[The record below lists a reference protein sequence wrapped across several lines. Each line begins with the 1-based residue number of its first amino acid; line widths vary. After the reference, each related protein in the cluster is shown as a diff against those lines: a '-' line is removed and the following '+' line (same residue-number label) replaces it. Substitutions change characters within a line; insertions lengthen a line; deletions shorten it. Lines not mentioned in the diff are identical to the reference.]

1 MARIFAFILFF
12 CSLLSLVAQ
21 KGKIT
26 GRVTSAAGEGLSY
39 IYVVPEPGG
48 NSDVAVTD
56 FDGNFELS
64 LSPGKYSISFKGTGY
79 KPYDEKNV
87 NLTPGET
94 KTLNVT
100 LQDAGM
106 KMDTVV
112 VRAKAIDGSFAK
124 TTEEQKTNAA
134 SSEVVGKQMIESR
147 PTTNTSDVI
156 KIASGASIQ
165 DNRFAIIRGL
175 NDRYNG
181 AFLNGAPL
189 PSTESDRK
197 AFSFD
202 IFPSNMLDNL
212 SINKT
217 ATPDMPAEFG
227 GGLIFITTKN
237 IPEKD
242 FMSAS
247 ISGGYNTVATGKE
260 RIYYKGGK
268 LDWLG
273 IDDGTRS
280 LPSAIPAQKDYPV
293 NMAQQAEMA
302 KNLKNNWALL
312 NGTFSPN
319 TNLQF
324 SFGKNFKRKVLNEG
338 KEEKKDVF
346 GMLVALTYSRSYN
359 LLQTTRRSYTNN
371 TNPDVPS
378 QMDNEYFDKS
388 YISQTL
394 AGAIANFAWKINDH
408 NNISLKNILSVN
420 TDDRLITRNGTTN
433 PLESNPTLIRSAARW
448 FTGNKIYSGQL
459 HGEHLV
465 EAQKVKV
472 NWIASYSAIERV
484 IPDLRRSVYSR
495 FKSINDPTDPNPLD
509 TVYIANISV
518 STVSPD
524 NGGGIFNAQTNES
537 IINGRADV
545 SKSFVWGEVKSDSTL
560 SSTKKFKNSIE
571 IKTGVYYQLRDRSFA
586 ARQMGLT
593 QYKVAGGTPIFND
606 NLLYLSEDQIFAPEN
621 MGLLSNGYGGFKL
634 SDATKP
640 TDSYTAQSALTAGY
654 LMFDY
659 RYSTLLRIVSGVRYE
674 SFRQVLNSKFD
685 NGKPLEID
693 TTVGDFLPSV
703 NAILTFSEK
712 HNMRM
717 SYSQTVNRPEF
728 RELAPFAFYD
738 FNTQFLY
745 SGNENLKRAL
755 IHNYDVRYEFYPGR
769 GQIITATVF
778 NKDFINPIEQ
788 VSRQDVSGE
797 IFYANVPKARNMGFE
812 TEFRYVLGA
821 LLKADSSKFLN
832 ALTFY
837 TNFAYIS
844 SKVTL
849 TTNANAGLKSRQL
862 QGQSP
867 YVFNAGFI
875 FNDTKKGN
883 SFSISANRVGQRI
896 AIVGNINEPDIWEN
910 GRTVIDLQLGKTIKF
925 FTSPA
930 EESGKRMKSKL
941 EIRLNLRDG
950 LAQNLYF
957 FQDRN
962 GNKKLDLEKDDI
974 IWNTKF
980 GRVISVSA
988 GYTF

>member
-1 MARIFAFILFF
+1 MRKLFLFTFLIFGSFLF
-12 CSLLSLVAQ
+12 SQ
-21 KGKIT
+21 KVKVYGKIK
-26 GRVTSAAGEGLSY
+26 SASGEGVPY
-39 IYVVPEPGG
+39 IYVVPSPGG
-48 NSDVAVTD
+48 NAEVSVSDFEGAYELNLNP
-56 FDGNFELS
+56 GN
-64 LSPGKYSISFKGTGY
+64 YSISFKGTGF
-79 KPYDEKNV
+79 KPYDEKNYHV
-87 NLTPGET
+87 KGGASQE
-94 KTLNVT
+94 LNIT
-100 LQDAGM
+100 LQEAGL
-106 KMDTVV
+106 KFDTVV
-112 VRAKAIDGSFAK
+112 VRGKAIDGSFAK

-260 RIYYKGGK
+260 RIYYKGGS

-280 LPSAIPAQKDYPV
+280 LPSAIPSQKDYPV
-293 NMAQQAEMA
+293 NIAQQAEMA
-302 KNLKNNWALL
+302 KKLNNNWALL
-312 NGTFSPN
+312 NGAFAPN
-319 TNLQF
+319 MNMQF
-324 SFGKNFKRKVLNEG
+324 SFGKNFKKKVMLDG

-346 GMLVALTYSRSYN
+346 GMLVALTYTRNYN

-371 TNPDVPS
+371 TDPSVPS

-394 AGAIANFAWKINDH
+394 AGAIANFAWKINET

-420 TDDRLITRNGTTN
+420 TDDRVITRNGTTN
-433 PLESNPTLIRSAARW
+433 PLESNPTLIRSSARW
-448 FTGNKIYSGQL
+448 FTGNKIYSSQL
-459 HGEHLV
+459 HGEHLI
-465 EAQKVKV
+465 ETQKIKI

-495 FKSINDPTDPNPLD
+495 FQSVNDPTDPNPLD

-524 NGGGIFNAQTNES
+524 NGGGIFNAKTNES
-537 IINGRADV
+537 IVNGRADF
-545 SKSFVWGEVKSDSTL
+545 SKSFAWGEIKSDSVL
-560 SSTKKFKNSIE
+560 GGSKKFKNSVE
-571 IKTGVYYQLRDRSFA
+571 VKGGVYYQLRDRSFD

-621 MGLLSNGYGGFKL
+621 MGLMSNGYGGFKL
-634 SDATKP
+634 VDATKP
-640 TDSYTAQSALTAGY
+640 TDSYIAQSSLGAGY

-659 RYSTLLRIVSGVRYE
+659 RFTNFLRVVSGVRYE
-674 SFRQVLNSKFD
+674 SFRQVLNSRFD
-685 NGKPLEID
+685 NGNPLNID
-693 TTVGDFLPSV
+693 NTVGDFLPSI
-703 NAILTFSEK
+703 NGILTFSEK
-712 HNMRM
+712 HNLRM

-755 IHNYDVRYEFYPGR
+755 IHNYDLRYEFYPGR

-821 LLKADSSKFLN
+821 LFKADSSKFLN

-849 TTNANAGLKSRQL
+849 TNNANAGLKSRQL

-875 FNDTKKGN
+875 YNDTKKGN

-910 GRTVIDLQLGKTIKF
+910 GRTVIDLQIGKTIKF

-930 EESGKRMKSKL
+930 EATGKRMKSKL

-962 GNKKLDLEKDDI
+962 GNKKLDLDKDDI
-974 IWNTKF
+974 IWNTKL
-980 GRVISVSA
+980 GRVISISA

>member
-1 MARIFAFILFF
+1 MRYIIFSIIYFF
-12 CSLLSLVAQ
+12 TVQGWFAQ
-21 KGKIT
+21 KANLSGKVI
-26 GRVTSAAGEGLSY
+26 SATNEPLAY
-39 IYVVPEPGG
+39 IYVVPTPG
-48 NSDVAVTD
+48 NSSSVAVTD
-56 FDGNFELS
+56 FDGNFSLELN
-64 LSPGKYSISFKGTGY
+64 PGTYSIEFKGTGFL
-79 KPYDEKNV
+79 PYTEKNISLRA
-87 NLTPGET
+87 NEN
-94 KTLNVT
+94 KTLNIT
-100 LQDAGM
+100 LQDAGI
-106 KMDTVV
+106 KFDTVV
-112 VRAKAIDGSFAK
+112 VRGKAIDGSFTKA
-124 TTEEQKTNAA
+124 TEEQKSNAA

-227 GGLIFITTKN
+227 GGLIFINTKN

-242 FMSAS
+242 FMSVSAS
-247 ISGGYNTVATGKE
+247 TGFNTVATGKD
-260 RIYYKGGK
+260 RVYYQGGK

-273 IDDGTRS
+273 IDDGTRE
-280 LPSAIPAQKDYPV
+280 LPAAIPAQKEYPV
-293 NMAQQAEMA
+293 NMALQAEMA

-312 NGTFSPN
+312 SGKFAPN
-319 TNLQF
+319 MNLQY
-324 SFGKNFKRKVLNEG
+324 SVGKNFKKKFLKDG

-359 LLQTTRRSYTNN
+359 FLQTTRRSFTNN
-371 TNPDVPS
+371 TNAAVIS
-378 QMDNEYFDKS
+378 QIDNEYFDKS

-394 AGAIANFAWKINDH
+394 AGAIANFAWKINEK
-408 NNISLKNILSVN
+408 NNISLKNIFSVN
-420 TDDRLITRNGTTN
+420 TDDRVIARTGSTN
-433 PLESNPTLIRSAARW
+433 PLESNPTLIRSNARW

-459 HGEHLV
+459 HGDHQL
-465 EAQKVKV
+465 EAQKIKI
-472 NWIASYSAIERV
+472 NWIGSYSSIERS

-495 FKSINDPTDPNPLD
+495 FQSINDPTEPNPLD
-509 TVYIANISV
+509 TVYIANITV

-524 NGGGIFNAQTNES
+524 NGGGIFHAKTNES
-537 IINGRADV
+537 IVNGRADI
-545 SKSFVWGEVKSDSTL
+545 SKSLVWGEIKNDSLLEGVK
-560 SSTKKFKNSIE
+560 KYNNSIE
-571 IKTGVYYQLRDRSFA
+571 IKSGYYYQLRDRSFA

-593 QYKVAGGTPIFND
+593 KYQVAGGSPSFND
-606 NLLYLSEDQIFAPEN
+606 NLLYLPEDQIFAEAN
-621 MGLLSNGYGGFKL
+621 MGLMSNGYGGFKL
-634 SDATKP
+634 VDATKP
-640 TDSYTAQSALTAGY
+640 TDSYTAQSSLAAGY
-654 LMFDY
+654 FMFDY
-659 RYSTLLRIVSGVRYE
+659 RWKSLLRIVSGIRYE
-674 SFRQVLNSKFD
+674 SFRQVLKSKFD
-685 NGKPLEID
+685 NGRPLEID
-693 TTVGDFLPSV
+693 NTVGDFLPSV
-703 NAILTFSEK
+703 NAILSFSEK
-712 HNMRM
+712 QNLRF
-717 SYSQTVNRPEF
+717 SYSQTLNRPEF

-755 IHNYDVRYEFYPGR
+755 IHNYDIRYELYPGR

-797 IFYANVPKARNMGFE
+797 IYYANVPKARNMGFE

-821 LLKADSSKFLN
+821 LFKADSSKFLN

-837 TNFAYIS
+837 TNFAYIY

-849 TTNANAGLKSRQL
+849 TNNQNAGLQSRQL

-875 FNDTKKGN
+875 YNDLKKGN
-883 SFSISANRVGQRI
+883 SFSVSANRVGQRI

-910 GRTVIDLQLGKTIKF
+910 GRTVIDFQVGKTIKF
-925 FTSPA
+925 FTNST
-930 EESGKRMKSKL
+930 EESDKRMKSKL

-962 GNKKLDLEKDDI
+962 GNKKLDKNTDDI
-974 IWNTKF
+974 IWNTQF
-980 GRVISVSA
+980 GRVISLSA
-988 GYTF
+988 GYSF

>member
-1 MARIFAFILFF
+1 MQKFFVLIFVFF
-12 CSLLSLVAQ
+12 SVSFFGQ
-21 KGKIT
+21 KVKVYGK
-26 GRVTSAAGEGLSY
+26 VKSANGEGLPY
-39 IYVVPEPGG
+39 IYVVPTPGG
-48 NSDVAVTD
+48 NTDVAVTD
-56 FDGNFELS
+56 FEGSFELN
-64 LSPGKYSISFKGTGY
+64 LLPGNYSVSFKGTGF
-79 KPYDEKNV
+79 KPYEEKNLNV
-87 NLTPGET
+87 KGGEN
-94 KTLNVT
+94 KELNVT
-100 LQDAGM
+100 LQEAGL
-106 KMDTVV
+106 KFDTVV
-112 VRAKAIDGSFAK
+112 VRGKAIEGSFAK

-181 AFLNGAPL
+181 AFLNGAAL

-212 SINKT
+212 SIIKT
-217 ATPDMPAEFG
+217 ATPDMPAEFA
-227 GGLIFITTKN
+227 GGLILINTKN
-237 IPEKD
+237 IPDKD
-242 FMSAS
+242 FMTV
-247 ISGGYNTVATGKE
+247 SGSLGYNTVATGKE
-260 RIYYKGGK
+260 RVYYKGGSM
-268 LDWLG
+268 DWLG

-280 LPSAIPAQKDYPV
+280 LPAAIPSQKDYPV
-293 NMAQQAEMA
+293 NMALQADMA

-312 NGTFSPN
+312 NGSFAPN
-319 TNLQF
+319 MNLQF
-324 SFGKNFKRKVLNEG
+324 SFGKNFRRKMMIDG

-346 GMLVALTYSRSYN
+346 GMLVALTYTRNYN
-359 LLQTTRRSYTNN
+359 FLQTTRRSFTNN
-371 TNPDVPS
+371 SNAAVES
-378 QMDNEYFDKS
+378 QIDNEYLDKS

-408 NNISLKNILSVN
+408 NSISFKNILSVN
-420 TDDRLITRNGTTN
+420 TDDRVISRSGSTN
-433 PLESNPTLIRSAARW
+433 PLESNPTLIRSNARW

-459 HGEHLV
+459 HGEHLL
-465 EAQKVKV
+465 ESSKIKI
-472 NWIASYSAIERV
+472 NWIGSYSAIERS

-495 FKSINDPTDPNPLD
+495 FQSINDPTDPNPLD
-509 TVYIANISV
+509 TVYSANITV

-524 NGGGIFNAQTNES
+524 NGGGMFHAQTNES
-537 IINGRADV
+537 ILNGRTDV
-545 SKSFVWGEVKSDSTL
+545 SKSFVWGEIKSDSTL
-560 SSTKKFKNSIE
+560 GASKKYNNSIE
-571 IKTGVYYQLRDRSFA
+571 IKSGIYYQLRDRSFS
-586 ARQMGLT
+586 ARQLGLT
-593 QYKVAGGTPIFND
+593 KYQVAGGNPIFND
-606 NLLYLSEDQIFAPEN
+606 NLLYLPEDQIFAAEN
-621 MGLLSNGYGGFKL
+621 MGLMANGYGGFKL
-634 SDATKP
+634 VDATKP
-640 TDSYTAQSALTAGY
+640 TDSYTAQSSLAAGY

-659 RYSTLLRIVSGVRYE
+659 RYKTVLRVVSGLRYE
-674 SFRQVLNSKFD
+674 SFTQLLNSRFD
-685 NGKPLEID
+685 NGRPLEINS
-693 TTVGDFLPSV
+693 TVGDLLPSV
-703 NAILTFSEK
+703 NAVVSFSEK
-712 HNMRM
+712 QNLRL
-717 SYSQTVNRPEF
+717 SYSQTLNRPEF

-755 IHNYDVRYEFYPGR
+755 IHNYDIRYELYPGR

-797 IFYANVPKARNMGFE
+797 IYYANVPKARNMGFE

-821 LLKADSSKFLN
+821 LFKADSNKFLN

-837 TNFAYIS
+837 TNFAYIY

-849 TTNANAGLKSRQL
+849 TDNANAGLKSRQL

-875 FNDTKKGN
+875 YNDSKNGN

-925 FTSPA
+925 FTSPSEA
-930 EESGKRMKSKL
+930 EGKRMKSKL

-962 GNKKLDLEKDDI
+962 GNKKLDLNQDDI
-974 IWNTKF
+974 IWNTRF
-980 GRVISVSA
+980 GRVISLSA